1 MISADVLG
9 ERARLT
15 PDAPALVVVDPPLR
29 LSYRE
34 LEERARRAALVL
46 RELGAAPDDRVALLA
61 HNRVEFLDLFFA
73 AGKGAC
79 VLVPLGTRLTA
90 HEIAPILAD
99 SGARM
104 VVYGGEFATLVE
116 SLRALPEAAAVA
128 TWIALDAPLAPGD
141 RPFAELAAA
150 ANPAGFLPARR
161 TPEDLY
167 CLLYTSGTTGRPK
180 GVMIPHRQVAW
191 NGYNTVA
198 SWQLTATDVSPIFT
212 PLYHAG
218 GLFAFLVPIM
228 TIGGTIVLHRDFDPA
243 EIWSTVERERCT
255 VILGVP
261 TIWKLLAEAP
271 EFAAAD
277 LSSVRCLYS
286 GGAPLPTW
294 IAELYQR
301 RGLAFKQGFGM
312 TEVGV
317 NCFAM
322 TIADSVRKLGSIGKA
337 MMHTEV
343 RLVGP
348 DGHDVPTGEVGEL
361 WFRGPH
367 VSLGYWR
374 NPEATAAAYGADGWF
389 RSGDLAR
396 RDDEGFFTIA
406 GRAKEMIISG
416 GVNIFPAEIEAV
428 LLQHPGVRDA
438 AVVGV
443 EDPTWGEVGV
453 AFVVPLAPAGAA
465 GSGGSD
471 GSGSALLPS
480 LLEFVGA
487 RLARF
492 KLPKEIVQLPE
503 LPRTAY
509 GKVIKGELRARYL
522 SDRAGHSPADRD
534 KIHE

>member
-15 PDAPALVVVDPPLR
+15 PDATALVVVEPALR
-29 LSYRE
+29 LTYRA
-34 LEERARRAALVL
+34 LDERAARAALAL
-46 RELGAAPDDRVALLA
+46 RQLGIAPGDRVALLS

-79 VLVPLGTRLTA
+79 MLVPLGTRLTA

-99 SGARM
+99 CGARLL
-104 VVYGGEFATLVE
+104 VHDGEHAALVE
-116 SLRALPEAAAVA
+116 TLRALPESAGVER
-128 TWIALDAPLAPGD
+128 WISFDAAPGGD
-141 RPFAELAAA
+141 EPSFAELCEAQDVAS
-150 ANPAGFLPARR
+150 FLR
-161 TPEDLY
+161 TPCAPEDLY

-198 SWQLTATDVSPIFT
+198 GWQLTAADVSPIFT

-218 GLFAFLVPIM
+218 GLFAFLVPIA
-228 TIGGTIVLHRDFDPA
+228 TVGGTIVLHRGFDPA
-243 EIWSTVERERCT
+243 EIWRTVERERCS

-261 TIWKLLAEAP
+261 TIWKLLAEAA
-271 EFAAAD
+271 EFATTD

-301 RGLAFKQGFGM
+301 RGLVFKQGFGM

-322 TIADSVRKLGSIGKA
+322 TVEDSLAKLGSIGKP

-343 RLVGP
+343 RLVGA
-348 DGHDVPTGEVGEL
+348 DGNDVATGEVGEL

-374 NPEATAAAYGADGWF
+374 QPEATAAAYVAGGWF

-396 RDDEGFFTIA
+396 CDTEGFFTIA

-416 GVNIFPAEIEAV
+416 GVNIYPAEIEAV

-438 AVVGV
+438 AVVGI
-443 EDPTWGEVGV
+443 EDPTWGEAGI
-453 AFVVPLAPAGAA
+453 AFVVPLAP
-465 GSGGSD
+465 
-471 GSGSALLPS
+471 GSAAADS

-492 KLPKEIVQLPE
+492 KLPQEIVHLPE

-509 GKVIKGELRARYL
+509 GKVVKGELKALYL
-522 SDRAGHSPADRD
+522 SRRAEQATGGREKMGA
-534 KIHE
+534 

>member
-15 PDAPALVVVDPPLR
+15 PDATALVVVEPALR
-29 LSYRE
+29 LTYRA
-34 LEERARRAALVL
+34 LDERAARAALAL
-46 RELGAAPDDRVALLA
+46 RRLGIAPGDRVALLS

-99 SGARM
+99 SAARLL
-104 VVYGGEFATLVE
+104 VYDGEHAPLVAT
-116 SLRALPEAAAVA
+116 LRALPESARIERWVA
-128 TWIALDAPLAPGD
+128 FDAPESPT
-141 RPFAELAAA
+141 AATDLLFSA
-150 ANPAGFLPARR
+150 LTTADPAGFVPTPRD
-161 TPEDLY
+161 PEDLY

-198 SWQLTATDVSPIFT
+198 GWQLTAADVSPIFT

-218 GLFAFLVPIM
+218 GLFAFLVPIF
-228 TIGGTIVLHRDFDPA
+228 TVGGTIVLHRGFDPG
-243 EIWSTVERERCT
+243 EIWRTVAQEGCT

-277 LSSVRCLYS
+277 LASVRCLYS

-301 RGLAFKQGFGM
+301 RGLVFKQGFGM

-322 TIADSVRKLGSIGKA
+322 TVADSLAKLGSIGKP

-343 RLVGP
+343 RLVGA
-348 DGHDVPTGEVGEL
+348 DGQDVATGEVGEL

-367 VSLGYWR
+367 VSLGYWNR
-374 NPEATAAAYGADGWF
+374 PEATAEAYVAGGWF

-396 RDDEGFFTIA
+396 CDDEGFFTIA

-416 GVNIFPAEIEAV
+416 GVNVYPAEIEAV

-443 EDPTWGEVGV
+443 EHPTWGEAGI
-453 AFVVPLAPAGAA
+453 AFVVPLAPDSAA
-465 GSGGSD
+465 SE
-471 GSGSALLPS
+471 ALL
-480 LLEFVGA
+480 EWVGE
-487 RLARF
+487 RLARY
-492 KLPKEIVQLPE
+492 KLPQEIVHLAE

-509 GKVIKGELRARYL
+509 GKVVKGELKAQYL
-522 SDRAGHSPADRD
+522 SRRAGELAGERE
-534 KIHE
+534 KIAE

>member
-34 LEERARRAALVL
+34 LDERAARAALVL
-46 RELGAAPDDRVALLA
+46 RQLGVAPGDRVALLS

-99 SGARM
+99 SGALLLIHD
-104 VVYGGEFATLVE
+104 VEHAALVE
-116 SLRALPEAAAVA
+116 TLRALPESAGIER
-128 TWIALDAPLAPGD
+128 WISLD
-141 RPFAELAAA
+141 AAA
-150 ANPAGFLPARR
+150 ADAAAPLSELCAAQEVAGFTPAARA
-161 TPEDLY
+161 PEDLY

-198 SWQLTATDVSPIFT
+198 GWQLAATDVSPIFT

-218 GLFAFLVPIM
+218 GLFAFLVPIF
-228 TIGGTIVLHRDFDPA
+228 TIGGTIVLHRGFDPA
-243 EIWSTVERERCT
+243 EIWRTVEREGCT

-301 RGLAFKQGFGM
+301 RGLVFKQGFGM

-322 TIADSVRKLGSIGKA
+322 TVEDSLAKLGSIGKP

-343 RLVGP
+343 RLVGA
-348 DGHDVPTGEVGEL
+348 DGRDVATGEVGEL

-374 NPEATAAAYGADGWF
+374 QPEATAAAYVAGGWF

-396 RDDEGFFTIA
+396 RDADEFFTIA

-416 GVNIFPAEIEAV
+416 GVNVYPAEIEAV

-443 EDPTWGEVGV
+443 DDPTWGEAGI
-453 AFVVPLAPAGAA
+453 AFVVPLAP
-465 GSGGSD
+465 
-471 GSGSALLPS
+471 GSAPADALLD
-480 LLEFVGA
+480 FVGE

-492 KLPKEIVQLPE
+492 KLPKAVVHLSE

-509 GKVIKGELRARYL
+509 GKVVKGELKALYL
-522 SDRAGHSPADRD
+522 SRRAAEAAVSREKMEG
-534 KIHE
+534 

>member
-15 PDAPALVVVDPPLR
+15 PDATALVVVEPALR
-29 LSYRE
+29 LTYRA
-34 LEERARRAALVL
+34 LDERAARAALAL
-46 RELGAAPDDRVALLA
+46 RRLGVVPGDRVAILA

-99 SGARM
+99 SGARLL
-104 VVYGGEFATLVE
+104 VYDDEHAALVQA
-116 SLRALPEAAAVA
+116 LRVLPDASGVEV
-128 TWIALDAPLAPGD
+128 WLALDA
-141 RPFAELAAA
+141 AAA
-150 ANPAGFLPARR
+150 SPRPTFPALSEAENAAGFAPSPRE
-161 TPEDLY
+161 PEDLY

-198 SWQLTATDVSPIFT
+198 GWQLTAADVSPIFT

-218 GLFAFLVPIM
+218 GLFAFLVPIA
-228 TIGGTIVLHRDFDPA
+228 TIGGTIVLHRGFDPA
-243 EIWSTVERERCT
+243 EIWRTVERERCT
-255 VILGVP
+255 VMLGVP

-271 EFAAAD
+271 EFAGAD
-277 LSSVRCLYS
+277 TSSVRCLYS

-301 RGLAFKQGFGM
+301 RGLVFKQGFGM

-322 TIADSVRKLGSIGKA
+322 TVADSLAKLGSIGKP

-343 RLVGP
+343 RLVGA
-348 DGHDVPTGEVGEL
+348 DGQDVPTGEVGEL

-367 VSLGYWR
+367 VSLGYWNR
-374 NPEATAAAYGADGWF
+374 PEATAEAYVAGGWF

-396 RDDEGFFTIA
+396 CDDEGFFTIA

-416 GVNIFPAEIEAV
+416 GVNVYPAEIEAV

-443 EDPTWGEVGV
+443 EHPTWGEAGI
-453 AFVVPLAPAGAA
+453 AFVVPLAPDSAA
-465 GSGGSD
+465 SE
-471 GSGSALLPS
+471 ALL
-480 LLEFVGA
+480 EWVGE
-487 RLARF
+487 RLARY
-492 KLPKEIVQLPE
+492 KLPQEIVHLAE

-509 GKVIKGELRARYL
+509 SKVVKGELKAQYL
-522 SDRAGHSPADRD
+522 SRRAAELAGERE
-534 KIHE
+534 KIAE

>member
-15 PDAPALVVVDPPLR
+15 PDATALVVVEPALR
-29 LSYRE
+29 LTYRA
-34 LEERARRAALVL
+34 LDERAARAALAL
-46 RELGAAPDDRVALLA
+46 RRLGVAPGERVALLS

-99 SGARM
+99 SGARLLI
-104 VVYGGEFATLVE
+104 YDAEHAALVE
-116 SLRALPEAAAVA
+116 ALRALPDASGVELWLPLDAAAGA
-128 TWIALDAPLAPGD
+128 DETFPALCDNENPRGFAPAP
-141 RPFAELAAA
+141 RA
-150 ANPAGFLPARR
+150 
-161 TPEDLY
+161 PEDLY

-198 SWQLTATDVSPIFT
+198 GWQLTAADVSPIFT

-218 GLFAFLVPIM
+218 GLFAFLVPIA
-228 TIGGTIVLHRDFDPA
+228 TIGGTIVLHRGFDPG
-243 EIWSTVERERCT
+243 EIWRTVERERCT
-255 VILGVP
+255 VMLGVP

-271 EFAAAD
+271 EFAAAE

-301 RGLAFKQGFGM
+301 RGLVFKQGFGM

-322 TIADSVRKLGSIGKA
+322 TVEDSLAKLGSIGKP

-343 RLVGP
+343 RLVGA
-348 DGHDVPTGEVGEL
+348 DGNDVATGEVGEL

-367 VSLGYWR
+367 VSLGYWNR
-374 NPEATAAAYGADGWF
+374 PEATAESYVAGGWF

-396 RDDEGFFTIA
+396 CDADGFFTIA

-416 GVNIFPAEIEAV
+416 GVNVYPAEIEAV

-438 AVVGV
+438 AVVGI
-443 EDPTWGEVGV
+443 EDPTWGEAGI
-453 AFVVPLAPAGAA
+453 AFVVPLAPA
-465 GSGGSD
+465 
-471 GSGSALLPS
+471 SAPAEE
-480 LLEFVGA
+480 LLEFVGE

-492 KLPKEIVQLPE
+492 KLPREIVHLAE
-503 LPRTAY
+503 LPRTPY
-509 GKVIKGELRARYL
+509 GKVVKGELKGLYL
-522 SDRAGHSPADRD
+522 SRRAGEPAVDR
-534 KIHE
+534 ERMGE

>member
-15 PDAPALVVVDPPLR
+15 PDATALVVVEPPLR
-29 LSYRE
+29 LTYRE
-34 LEERARRAALVL
+34 LDRRAAGTALAL
-46 RELGAAPDDRVALLA
+46 RRLGVAPGDRVALLS

-99 SGARM
+99 SGARLLIHD
-104 VVYGGEFATLVE
+104 GEHAPLVE
-116 SLRALPEAAAVA
+116 TLRALPESAAVEH
-128 TWIALDAPLAPGD
+128 WLSFEPAPGD
-141 RPFAELAAA
+141 DEPAFPQPGDPHDLASFV
-150 ANPAGFLPARR
+150 PEPRD
-161 TPEDLY
+161 PEDLY

-198 SWQLTATDVSPIFT
+198 SWQLAATDVSPIFT

-218 GLFAFLVPIM
+218 GLFAFLVPIF
-228 TIGGTIVLHRDFDPA
+228 TIGGTIVLHRGFDPA
-243 EIWSTVERERCT
+243 EIWRTVESEGCT

-271 EFAAAD
+271 EFGSVD
-277 LSSVRCLYS
+277 LTSVRCLYS

-301 RGLAFKQGFGM
+301 RGLVFKQGFGM

-322 TIADSVRKLGSIGKA
+322 TVEDSLRKLGSIGKA

-343 RLVGP
+343 RLVGS
-348 DGHDVPTGEVGEL
+348 DGRDVASGEVGEL

-374 NPEATAAAYGADGWF
+374 QPEATAAAYLAGGWF

-396 RDDEGFFTIA
+396 RDAEGFFTIA

-416 GVNIFPAEIEAV
+416 GVNVYPAEIETV

-438 AVVGV
+438 AVVGI
-443 EDPTWGEVGV
+443 EDPTWGEAGI
-453 AFVVPLAPAGAA
+453 AFVVPLAP
-465 GSGGSD
+465 
-471 GSGSALLPS
+471 GSAPAEALLA
-480 LLEFVGA
+480 FVGE

-492 KLPKEIVQLPE
+492 KLPREIVHLAE
-503 LPRTAY
+503 LPRTPY
-509 GKVIKGELRARYL
+509 GKVVKGELKGLYL
-522 SDRAGHSPADRD
+522 SRRAGGATGGRE
-534 KIHE
+534 KMGA

>member
-15 PDAPALVVVDPPLR
+15 PDATALVVVEPELR
-29 LSYRE
+29 LSYRA
-34 LEERARRAALVL
+34 LDQRAARAALAL
-46 RELGAAPDDRVALLA
+46 RRLGIAPGDRVALLS

-99 SGARM
+99 SGARLL
-104 VVYGGEFATLVE
+104 VHDGEHAALVATL
-116 SLRALPEAAAVA
+116 RTLPEASGVERWLSLDEAA
-128 TWIALDAPLAPGD
+128 TPG
-141 RPFAELAAA
+141 
-150 ANPAGFLPARR
+150 AGFAALCDGEDAAGFAPTRR
-161 TPEDLY
+161 SPEDLY

-198 SWQLTATDVSPIFT
+198 GWQLTAADVSPIFT

-218 GLFAFLVPIM
+218 GLFAFLVPIL
-228 TIGGTIVLHRDFDPA
+228 TIGGAIVLHRGFDPG
-243 EIWSTVERERCT
+243 EIWRTVERERCT

-271 EFAAAD
+271 EFEHAD

-294 IAELYQR
+294 IAEVYQR
-301 RGLAFKQGFGM
+301 RGLVFKQGFGM

-322 TIADSVRKLGSIGKA
+322 TVEDSLAKLGSIGKP

-343 RLVGP
+343 RLVGA
-348 DGHDVPTGEVGEL
+348 DGRDVPTGEVGEL

-367 VSLGYWR
+367 LSQGYWNR
-374 NPEATAAAYGADGWF
+374 PEATAEAYVDGGWF

-396 RDDEGFFTIA
+396 CDADGFFTIA

-416 GVNIFPAEIEAV
+416 GVNVYPAEIEAV

-443 EDPTWGEVGV
+443 EDPTWGEAGI
-453 AFVVPLAPAGAA
+453 AFVVPLAA
-465 GSGGSD
+465 GS
-471 GSGSALLPS
+471 APAEPLLA
-480 LLEFVGA
+480 FVGE

-492 KLPKEIVQLPE
+492 KLPKAVVHLAE

-509 GKVIKGELRARYL
+509 GKVVKGELKALYL
-522 SDRAGHSPADRD
+522 SRLTGHPADIRE
-534 KIHE
+534 KMNE

>member
-15 PDAPALVVVDPPLR
+15 PDATALVVVEPELR
-29 LSYRE
+29 LSYRA
-34 LEERARRAALVL
+34 LDQRAARAALAL
-46 RELGAAPDDRVALLA
+46 RRLGIEPGDRVALLS

-99 SGARM
+99 SGARLL
-104 VVYGGEFATLVE
+104 VHDGEHAALVAT
-116 SLRALPEAAAVA
+116 LRALPEASGVERWLSLDEAAIPEACFA
-128 TWIALDAPLAPGD
+128 TLCEDEDASGFAPS
-141 RPFAELAAA
+141 
-150 ANPAGFLPARR
+150 RR
-161 TPEDLY
+161 SPEDLY

-198 SWQLTATDVSPIFT
+198 GWQLTAADVSPIFT

-218 GLFAFLVPIM
+218 GLFAFLIPIL
-228 TIGGTIVLHRDFDPA
+228 TIGGAIVLHRGFDPG
-243 EIWSTVERERCT
+243 EIWRTVERERCT

-271 EFAAAD
+271 EFERAD

-294 IAELYQR
+294 IAEIYQR
-301 RGLAFKQGFGM
+301 RGLVFKQGFGM

-322 TIADSVRKLGSIGKA
+322 TVEDSLAKLGSIGKP

-343 RLVGP
+343 RLVGA
-348 DGHDVPTGEVGEL
+348 DGRDVPTGEVGEL

-367 VSLGYWR
+367 LSQGYWNR
-374 NPEATAAAYGADGWF
+374 PEATAEAYVDGGWF

-396 RDDEGFFTIA
+396 CDADGFFTIA

-416 GVNIFPAEIEAV
+416 GVNVYPAEIEAV

-443 EDPTWGEVGV
+443 EDPTWGEAGI
-453 AFVVPLAPAGAA
+453 AFVVPLAA
-465 GSGGSD
+465 GS
-471 GSGSALLPS
+471 APAES
-480 LLEFVGA
+480 LLEFVGE

-492 KLPKEIVQLPE
+492 KLPKAVVHLAE

-509 GKVIKGELRARYL
+509 GKVVKGELKALYL
-522 SDRAGHSPADRD
+522 SRLAGNPADNRE
-534 KIHE
+534 KITE

>member
-15 PDAPALVVVDPPLR
+15 PDALALVVVEPPLR

-34 LEERARRAALVL
+34 LDRRAARATLAL
-46 RELGAAPDDRVALLA
+46 RALGVSPDDRVALLS
-61 HNRVEFLDLFFA
+61 HNRIEFLDLFFA

-99 SGARM
+99 SGARLL
-104 VVYGGEFATLVE
+104 VYDGDHASLVE
-116 SLRALPEAAAVA
+116 TLRALPRSAAVEH
-128 TWIALDAPLAPGD
+128 WVALDAPEGPSPASDL
-141 RPFAELAAA
+141 LYAALTDSDTT
-150 ANPAGFLPARR
+150 GFLPTPRD
-161 TPEDLY
+161 PEDLY
-167 CLLYTSGTTGRPK
+167 CLLYTSGTTGLPK

-198 SWQLTATDVSPIFT
+198 CWQLTAADVSSIFT

-218 GLFAFLVPIM
+218 GLFAFLVPIV
-228 TIGGTIVLHRDFDPA
+228 TIGGTIVLHRGFDPE
-243 EIWSTVERERCT
+243 EIWRTVAEERCS
-255 VILGVP
+255 VMLGVP
-261 TIWKLLAEAP
+261 TIWKLLAETP
-271 EFAAAD
+271 GFEAAD

-301 RGLAFKQGFGM
+301 RGLVFKQGFGM

-322 TIADSVRKLGSIGKA
+322 TVEDSYAKLGSIGRP

-343 RLVGP
+343 RLVDA
-348 DGHDVPTGEVGEL
+348 DGRDVPTGEVGEL

-367 VSLGYWR
+367 VSLGYWNR
-374 NPEATAAAYGADGWF
+374 SEATAASFVAGGWF

-396 RDDEGFFTIA
+396 RDEEGFFTIA
-406 GRAKEMIISG
+406 GRAKEMFISG
-416 GVNIFPAEIEAV
+416 GVNVYPAEIEAV

-438 AVVGV
+438 AVVGI
-443 EDPTWGEVGV
+443 EHPKWGEAGV
-453 AFVVPLAPAGAA
+453 AFVAA
-465 GSGGSD
+465 LSP
-471 GSGSALLPS
+471 GSAPEAE
-480 LLEFVGA
+480 LLEFVA
-487 RLARF
+487 QRLARF
-492 KLPKEIVQLPE
+492 KLPKEIVYLPE

-509 GKVIKGELRARYL
+509 GKVVKGELKELWLRR
-522 SDRAGHSPADRD
+522 SAGELPPTRE
-534 KIHE
+534 KIGG